1 MPKKKPLKGKPV
13 VHKALDGFDIKLNE
27 FGEVV
32 SNLKMD
38 KLNNFLNERVDDKKL
53 RNRDDLELV
62 SPLDEVD
69 EGEEL
74 SADSDPVSD
83 LDETLDLT
91 DLDE

>member
-53 RNRDDLELV
+53 RDRDDLDLISASEEESEEGHDLDEDSDLEAGLDDDLEL
-62 SPLDEVD
+62 DE
-69 EGEEL
+69 L
-74 SADSDPVSD
+74 K
-83 LDETLDLT
+83 
-91 DLDE
+91 